1 MFEKEDDEPNNLVEK
16 QDSINI
22 KVILESRS
30 ENGCLEVIEKK
41 LDDEPNIATNWVTIV
56 YLTWKH

>member
-1 MFEKEDDEPNNLVEK
+1 MFEKELDDEPNNLVEK
-16 QDSINI
+16 QDSINT

-41 LDDEPNIATNWVTIV
+41 LDDEPNN
-56 YLTWKH
+56 LGEK